1 MTDAT
6 ERATRVRNEAL
17 NRLESAADEDSKLA
31 RMEEETDAI
40 ETFATEFAKCL
51 QDGVNNSQ
59 VSPYAALVAD
69 ASKWHTKT
77 DVRQQIQTALEELDG
92 KGKTPF
98 DDVVR
103 ERLRSVQVIRT
114 TDHKQGTTYRWEFA
128 DCTIETEGGGG
139 KNRRGHFNWNNFR
152 DLYLE
157 ASGNDAAKPQSDF
170 RGGDE
175 WRSFI
180 VDMIDERGTSTTFE
194 GPRTVAVKELA
205 NRIRNSNGYGTLGAM
220 VDRDGVYVDLP
231 RYNIPEWWG
240 TGQPFEYE
248 RPSDHDLPGWWGQ
261 FAPRTQEFYPPKWY
275 GHVERPPLEPHEDRS
290 PPQEC
295 IKEVRI
301 PNHLATRVAENNEI
315 TPRALQVELNA
326 RGHVPPRMGGRVSE
340 TKWVNGNER
349 TWWVLSPDLATPQVY
364 IPQPASAAKQEAAKA
379 ASKTEQTDDETGGMK
394 QVGDL

>member
-6 ERATRVRNEAL
+6 ERATRARNEAL
-17 NRLESAADEDSKLA
+17 ERLESAADEDSKLA
-31 RMEEETDAI
+31 RMEEETAAI

-220 VDRDGVYVDLP
+220 VDRDGVYVDLQV
-231 RYNIPEWWG
+231 R
-240 TGQPFEYE
+240 
-248 RPSDHDLPGWWGQ
+248 DDLPAWWQ
-261 FAPRTQEFYPPKWY
+261 AFAPEQEFQKGEDSLYPAP
-275 GHVERPPLEPHEDRS
+275 GSVR
-290 PPQEC
+290 
-295 IKEVRI
+295 EVRI

-379 ASKTEQTDDETGGMK
+379 ASKTDQTDDETGGMK